1 MTMLQNSPEISFVI
15 AAYNAEDTIAR
26 AIESALAQIDVTLE
40 VLVVDDCSSDATVRI
55 AEQIGDPRITVIRQ
69 QCNGGPAR
77 ARNRGID
84 AASGVWIAVLDA
96 DDTISPQR
104 SARMIARAE
113 AMATPLV
120 VDNLDVV
127 AMDGGRSWRMFTED
141 ELRAREKITLAD
153 YIGSN
158 VLFRSTF
165 NFGYMKPMFARDF
178 LQRHDLAFDERLRI
192 GEDYLLLASALAS
205 GATCAVEPSAGYVY
219 HLRQGSISRVL
230 DLHHVESMLSAD
242 RTFLSRF
249 PLSGE
254 ALVAQRRRTRSL
266 VEARAF
272 LTLVSHIKNRS
283 AAGAL
288 RAAIDNPRALWH
300 LRMPIAKRMQRLMRH
315 PTSVS

>member
-1 MTMLQNSPEISFVI
+1 MLQNIPDVSFVI
-15 AAYNAEDTIAR
+15 AAYNAADTIAR
-26 AIESALAQIDVTLE
+26 AIDSALAQVDVTLE
-40 VLVVDDCSSDATVRI
+40 VLVVDDCSSDATAQI
-55 AEQIGDPRITVIRQ
+55 AEQIDDPRVTVIRQ
-69 QCNGGPAR
+69 QSNGGPAR

-84 AASGVWIAVLDA
+84 AATGAWIAVLDA
-96 DDTISPQR
+96 DDTMSPQR
-104 SARMIARAE
+104 SARMIARAK

-127 AMDGGRSWRMFTED
+127 AMDGGNSWRMFTEN
-141 ELRAREKITLAD
+141 ELRARAQITLAD

-165 NFGYMKPMFARDF
+165 NFGYMKPMFAHDF

-242 RTFLSRF
+242 RSFLSRF

-283 AAGAL
+283 VPGAL
-288 RAAIDNPRALWH
+288 RAAIANPRALWH
-300 LRMPIAKRMQRLMRH
+300 LRLPIAKRMRALMRH
-315 PTSVS
+315 QTSVS

>member
-1 MTMLQNSPEISFVI
+1 MTTLQNQPDVSFVI
-15 AAYNAEDTIAR
+15 AAYNAEETIAR
-26 AIESALAQIDVTLE
+26 AIESALAQVGVTLE
-40 VLVVDDCSSDATVRI
+40 VVVVDDCSTDHTVEIVRQI
-55 AEQIGDPRITVIRQ
+55 ADPRVTVICQ
-69 QCNGGPAR
+69 PSNGGPAR
-77 ARNRGID
+77 ARNRGIE
-84 AASGVWIAVLDA
+84 AASGAWVAVLDA
-96 DDTISPQR
+96 DDEISAHR
-104 SARMIARAE
+104 SARMIARAD
-113 AMATPLV
+113 ALTTPLV

-141 ELRAREKITLAD
+141 ELRARARLTLAD

-192 GEDYLLLASALAS
+192 GEDYLLVASALAS
-205 GATCAVEPSAGYVY
+205 GATCAVEPSAGYIY

-230 DLHHVESMLSAD
+230 DLHHVDSMLAAD
-242 RTFLSRF
+242 RVFLNRF
-249 PLSGE
+249 HLSDE

-266 VEARAF
+266 LEARAF

-288 RAAIDNPRALWH
+288 KTAIETPRALWH
-300 LRMPIAKRMQRLMRH
+300 LRMPIVKRLRRLM
-315 PTSVS
+315 PTSTPVS